1 MRTLNLFMIADHCAP
16 LPSLT
21 HPNDFET
28 LEDLNNIRYID
39 PNETLCEIASNS
51 KYFYGNKTR
60 GSKPMSDFSFNSN
73 RSLPEKKAKSLS
85 YIGDPLNNYIYTPSV
100 NKNEYMMLI
109 ILTDM
114 CEGNN
119 NGFI

>member
-39 PNETLCEIASNS
+39 PNETLCDIASNL
-51 KYFYGNKTR
+51 KYFYGSNTR
-60 GSKPMSDFSFNSN
+60 GSKPMSDFA
-73 RSLPEKKAKSLS
+73 LKKAKSLS

-100 NKNEYMMLI
+100 NKNEYMRLI

-114 CEGNN
+114 KG
-119 NGFI
+119 

>member
-1 MRTLNLFMIADHCAP
+1 MRALKLFMIADYGVS

-21 HPNDFET
+21 HSDDFET
-28 LEDLNNIRYID
+28 LEDLNDIRYIH
-39 PNETLCEIASNS
+39 PNETLCEIASNL
-51 KYFYGNKTR
+51 KYFHENKTR
-60 GSKPMSDFSFNSN
+60 GSKPLSSFVFNSN
-73 RSLPEKKAKSLS
+73 HRLPEKKAKSLS

-100 NKNEYMMLI
+100 NKYEYMELI
-109 ILTDM
+109 IVTDM

>member
-1 MRTLNLFMIADHCAP
+1 MRTLKLFMIADYCVS

-21 HPNDFET
+21 HPDDFVT
-28 LEDLNNIRYID
+28 LEDLNDIRYIY
-39 PNETLCEIASNS
+39 PNETLCEIASNL
-51 KYFYGNKTR
+51 KYFHENKTR
-60 GSKPMSDFSFNSN
+60 ESKSLSSFAFNSN
-73 RSLPEKKAKSLS
+73 RRLPEKKANSLS
-85 YIGDPLNNYIYTPSV
+85 YIGDVPYNYIYTPSV
-100 NKNEYMMLI
+100 NKYEYMRLI

>member
-1 MRTLNLFMIADHCAP
+1 MRTLKLFMIADHCAP

-28 LEDLNNIRYID
+28 LEDLNNIRYVD
-39 PNETLCEIASNS
+39 PNETLCEIASKL
-51 KYFYGNKTR
+51 KYFYGNNTR
-60 GSKPMSDFSFNSN
+60 RSKPISAFAFNSN

-100 NKNEYMMLI
+100 NKNEYMKLI
-109 ILTDM
+109 IVTDM
-114 CEGNN
+114 KGW
-119 NGFI
+119 GV

>member
-1 MRTLNLFMIADHCAP
+1 MKRLKLFTIADHCAS

-21 HPNDFET
+21 HPDDFET

-39 PNETLCEIASNS
+39 PNETLCEIANNS